1 MKHFLY
7 LLLLVFPS
15 IVSAQGINSLYDD
28 KTIIDSLNHEIKIAK
43 SDSLKG
49 IIHFKISTI
58 YLKDNNKKMFL
69 KHLFYGKRLAK
80 QNQFLNDVFY
90 YYNAQRFILE
100 PDWKAY
106 QKALELAD
114 KRLIKYD
121 VPEVYSMRAL
131 IYRNQYI
138 NLVMMDKPEQ
148 GFKVLL
154 EKSIPMAKKSNDSE
168 LMGILNKSVAVTFYN
183 DLKYDKAEFYISESI
198 KYIEK
203 KAIKS
208 STYQESLMESYL
220 LYAEILMEQSKYD
233 SINSLLIKVGDKLKE
248 YPSSNM
254 YPSYYYTKGLYEHK
268 RGRYEEALKSYNL
281 GISKALKSDDG
292 FGIVRIN
299 FVKFNTL
306 KQLKRYEEAKRLLIT
321 TINDKNTHIIDKKNY
336 TKELAWVFKQ
346 LNDLPNALLYSERYI
361 ELSDSLNTDSYEKE
375 IATLEAKYKSA
386 ENSKKINLLEI
397 QKQKALLD
405 SERNYRYLILL
416 ISSLAILIIILLF
429 VWRDSKNKAKLA
441 KQKEINYH
449 QSLNALKSQRTLD
462 VMQAMID
469 GEEKERTR
477 LARDLHDG
485 VGSRLSSLKMQMEQ
499 KIELLSNKTD
509 FRPISDSLKL
519 SITELR
525 QVAFNLIPEVLLKLG
540 LELALKDLCY
550 SMSTNEVNIHFSS
563 NEIDRSIKNN
573 HQIAIFRI
581 VQELINNALK
591 HANCTEI
598 VIDCSQNN
606 NLFLITV
613 EDNGKGFDYKV
624 LEKLEGL
631 GIKNIKNRVELLDG
645 TFDIQSQIGIGTIF
659 NIELRISIGEE

>member
-7 LLLLVFPS
+7 LILLVIPS

-49 IIHFKISTI
+49 IFHFKISTI

-69 KHLFYGKRLAK
+69 KHLFYGKKLAK
-80 QNQFLNDVFY
+80 QNQFLNDVY
-90 YYNAQRFILE
+90 YYYYAQKFILE
-100 PDWKAY
+100 QDRMAY
-106 QKALELAD
+106 QKALLVAD
-114 KRLIKYD
+114 KHLFKYD
-121 VPEVYSMRAL
+121 LPEVYSMRAL
-131 IYRNQYI
+131 IYRSQYI

-154 EKSIPMAKKSNDSE
+154 EKSIPMARKAQDSE
-168 LMGILNKSVAVTFYN
+168 LIGILYKSVAVTFYN
-183 DLKYDKAEFYISESI
+183 DLKYDKAEFYISECI
-198 KYIEK
+198 KYVEK

-233 SINSLLIKVGDKLKE
+233 SINTLLVKVGNKLKE

-268 RGRYEEALKSYNL
+268 KGKYEEALKSYNL

-346 LNDLPNALLYSERYI
+346 LNDLPNALHYSERYI